1 MVLFSEMFASE
12 LIGGPVVDRVQENI
26 GRVKDIIIAL
36 GEVFPKVVGLL
47 ITVGDYPQEEKVVLI
62 GEIDLIGRQFV
73 STRATKDRVPFTS
86 LREGEVLLLRDV
98 IDQQVVDLEGAR
110 VIRVNDLKLAK
121 VNQDVRLIGVNIGLK
136 GMLRRLGFLGIVSWF
151 YRLFRQEVPEKLIG
165 WDHIQNIA
173 GGQVAIPTKTLT
185 DLHPADVA
193 QVISQLKIDDRS
205 ALMSTLS
212 DKTAAEALHELEPMI
227 AAVLIANL
235 DAKKALGILEKM
247 PVNEVADILG
257 DLAPDKAEEL
267 LRLIRVRKA
276 ASIRELMKHK
286 DETAGG
292 LMTTEFITLPQNL
305 TVEQV
310 IQRLRETA
318 PAAET
323 IYYLYVV
330 DEQERLVGVLSL
342 RSMIVSPPERP
353 ISEVMIKE
361 PRAVTPETNQREVAA
376 IISKYNLLAVPVV
389 DAERRILGIITVD
402 DVVNFILPPF
412 SRRKRQ
418 MLG

>member
-1 MVLFSEMFASE
+1 MVLFSEMFVSE
-12 LIGGPVVDRVQENI
+12 LVGDPVVDRVQENI
-26 GRVKDIIIAL
+26 GRVKDIIITL
-36 GEVFPKVVGLL
+36 GDVFPKVTGLL
-47 ITVGDYPQEEKVVLI
+47 VTLSGEKKEEKVILI
-62 GEIDLIGRQFV
+62 NEIDLVGRQFI
-73 STRATKDRVPFTS
+73 STRGTADRVPLTT
-86 LREGEVLLLRDV
+86 LRDGELLLMRDV
-98 IDQQVVDLEGAR
+98 VDQQVVDLDGAR

-121 VNQDVRLIGVNIGLK
+121 VDQDVRLIAADIGLK
-136 GMLRRLGFLGIVSWF
+136 GMLRRLGLLGIGGWF
-151 YRLFRQEVPEKLIG
+151 YRLFRRTVPEKLIG
-165 WDHIQNIA
+165 WDHIQSIS
-173 GGQVAIPTKTLT
+173 GGRVAIPTRALT

-205 ALMSTLS
+205 ALLSTLS

-235 DAKKALGILEKM
+235 DTKKALGILEKM
-247 PVNEVADILG
+247 PVDEIADILG
-257 DLAPDKAEEL
+257 DLVPDKAEEL

-276 ASIRELMKHK
+276 SSIRELMKHK

-292 LMTTEFITLPQNL
+292 LMTTEFIALPQNL

-330 DEQERLVGVLSL
+330 DDQQRLAGVLSL
-342 RSMIVSPPERP
+342 RSMIISPPERP

-361 PRAVTPETNQREVAA
+361 PRAVTPEMNQREVAA

-389 DAERRILGIITVD
+389 DTERRILGIITVD
-402 DVVNFILPPF
+402 DVVDFILPPF